1 MRGSGG
7 ETDDDGGGDVCGDGG
22 TSEREGD
29 SGSDDGGGGG
39 GGGGRLGGGI
49 GGSLGFIHDR
59 HQPRGPKANP
69 EALRP
74 NRALHCKGPDATS
87 DYYRATRA

>member
-29 SGSDDGGGGG
+29 SGSDDGGGG

-74 NRALHCKGPDATS
+74 NRALHYKSPDATS

>member
-29 SGSDDGGGGG
+29 SGSDDGGGG

>member
-7 ETDDDGGGDVCGDGG
+7 GTDDDGGGDVCGDGG

-29 SGSDDGGGGG
+29 SGSDDGGGG